1 MPHNKGFRSPP
12 RLFTQLCCIKWMPCC
27 SGDVSRLLEI
37 WRQKKYIKRC
47 SINKIRIEFNQ
58 LYVKVN
64 FDNKFTVL
72 RLLIYSGDRKYVDAF
87 NILEKNTFSQGGQLM
102 RKKKTHTIWR
112 PRTKL
117 CPKRNLATGS
127 PTSKVPPKIGR
138 CLNLHAS
145 SWVCARF
152 LFSMCTLPV
161 EHAHF

>member
-72 RLLIYSGDRKYVDAF
+72 RLLIYSGDRKFVDAF
-87 NILEKNTFSQGGQLM
+87 NILEKNTFSQGRQLM
-102 RKKKTHTIWR
+102 RKKKHTIWR
-112 PRTKL
+112 PRAKL
-117 CPKRNLATGS
+117 CPKRNRATGS

-138 CLNLHAS
+138 CVAKQFVGSALTRI
-145 SWVCARF
+145 CPDG
-152 LFSMCTLPV
+152 M
-161 EHAHF
+161 